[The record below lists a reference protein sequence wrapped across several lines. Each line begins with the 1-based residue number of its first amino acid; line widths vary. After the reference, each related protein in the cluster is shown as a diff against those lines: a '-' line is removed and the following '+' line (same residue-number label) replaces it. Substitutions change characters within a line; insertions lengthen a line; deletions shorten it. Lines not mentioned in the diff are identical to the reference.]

1 MLNVGGNCRMD
12 RSNSRSD
19 VCEQRTKM
27 TGVQSRLL
35 KLLDRVFWG
44 GITTDQ
50 GTVIETGWAGLSI
63 NWDNGHTTLI
73 QRNDMAKVER
83 VPVKNNVRA

>member
-1 MLNVGGNCRMD
+1 V
-12 RSNSRSD
+12 
-19 VCEQRTKM
+19 
-27 TGVQSRLL
+27 TGDQSRLL

-73 QRNDMAKVER
+73 QHNDMAKVER